1 MCHPSTL
8 PSFHIANVLPQQK
21 NANPRSGAHFFVAV
35 EAEHGM
41 RTAPQ
46 NAFIRSSVLTLPKEG
61 HMVRAARVGARLFA
75 ARNECLE
82 EVEDDCDD
90 KEYERHGVPSEAGV
104 FPVFDVMSARLMSKK
119 RSATQKIRIWMILLF
134 SGGGHRDNAA
144 AEDHLLSGAGI
155 SRPSIFW
162 ASKNVDNADTLPY
175 RQGKHFCS
183 SGNRRRRA

>member
-1 MCHPSTL
+1 M
-8 PSFHIANVLPQQK
+8 
-21 NANPRSGAHFFVAV
+21 
-35 EAEHGM
+35 
-41 RTAPQ
+41 
-46 NAFIRSSVLTLPKEG
+46 
-61 HMVRAARVGARLFA
+61 RAARVGARSFA

-104 FPVFDVMSARLMSKK
+104 FPVFDVMISLSASQK
-119 RSATQKIRIWMILLF
+119 RPANQKIRIWMKLLF
-134 SGGGHRDNAA
+134 SGGHRDNAA
-144 AEDHLLSGAGI
+144 AEDHLLRGAGI